1 MSVLFSDTVTLYR
14 CNGDIFE
21 RVVMKGVQWRQKI
34 ERINDG
40 GKLVISAET
49 SVTIPG
55 EIDTEVRPGDV
66 LVLGVAPELT
76 DEYTVASLRA
86 DHETYC
92 TVQAV
97 ADNRNRPKLKH
108 RRVRAV

>member
-14 CNGDIFE
+14 RNGDIFE
-21 RVVMKGVQWRQKI
+21 RVVMNGVQWRQKI
-34 ERINDG
+34 ERINAG
-40 GKLVISAET
+40 GKLAISAGT

-55 EIDTEVRPGDV
+55 EIDAEVHPGDV
-66 LVLGVAPELT
+66 MVLGIAPELT

-86 DHETYC
+86 EHETYC
-92 TVQAV
+92 TVQSI

-108 RRVRAV
+108 RRVTAV